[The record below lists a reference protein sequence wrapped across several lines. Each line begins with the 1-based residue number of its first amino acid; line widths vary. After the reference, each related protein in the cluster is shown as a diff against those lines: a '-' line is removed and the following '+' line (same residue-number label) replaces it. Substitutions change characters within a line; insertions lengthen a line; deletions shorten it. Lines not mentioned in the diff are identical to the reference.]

1 MKDIANVEPGASVA
15 ASRSSKLARTSRSN
29 QDSFASKATG
39 TRCVGG
45 AGRCRPASVSESWK
59 QRFHREAR
67 EMDTAIRSVLARRQS
82 DEALRSAL
90 EALARR
96 PYFRDFTWLWGP
108 ALHVRDRVRFRP
120 LLLSWFAPGTLTA
133 AGTWVDPWKGENAA
147 ALETWLADADRADDV
162 EVFRR
167 LYAWK
172 LAGPRGAK
180 LDTMWREDVVRRF
193 QAAPS
198 RSARHTV
205 LAKVD
210 LNEERLDEPTALA
223 LDTVDPEA
231 ARAFILAHLPWRWSL
246 WGQRDAALPLWNTL
260 SERAR
265 ARGDS
270 VMASALYRRMVDEP
284 TWRRDVLALASSVKE
299 PAALV
304 QALRDHHPEA
314 ATPGIA
320 RVFVELVETRGR
332 DVVPY
337 VLEHLTSVFPRWGA
351 WGRKNAKGFPELLTL
366 ARVRGWE
373 DVWATLLRTSAT
385 VETFDSEVRRLVED
399 TATDEAVTRR
409 RLLQVAGAGGEW
421 NLPGLGLAR
430 VQPLTDGTAVAL
442 YARFPDLLRGPFRMH
457 VSSGWHAA
465 YPKLVSRALAQN
477 DEDLLDFF
485 ASRAASWPVPS
496 GGKQKEWEKVL
507 GALAS
512 HYEALP
518 KEGGVFARR
527 AANALG
533 AIPAYSV
540 WNYDTLLEKNR
551 LARLFFQR
559 SDAFYLEAP
568 LAVRDLLEAPQIHV
582 QALAFRLLG
591 RDSPRAREL
600 AAANLDL
607 LQATLLRPLHR
618 RTRHAAFAAL
628 ANAAAHDVETARALV
643 PRLRDA
649 FALPDTRYP
658 KESLLGLL
666 GQVLARWPQLRGPAE
681 RPTVFGPAVKEARP

>member
-1 MKDIANVEPGASVA
+1 M
-15 ASRSSKLARTSRSN
+15 
-29 QDSFASKATG
+29 
-39 TRCVGG
+39 
-45 AGRCRPASVSESWK
+45 SESWQ

-67 EMDTAIRSVLARRQS
+67 EMDTALRSVLARRQS
-82 DEALRSAL
+82 DEELRAAL
-90 EALARR
+90 EELARR

-120 LLLSWFAPGTLTA
+120 LLLSWFTPSALTA
-133 AGTWVDPWKGENAA
+133 AGKWVDAWKGGNAA
-147 ALETWLADADRADDV
+147 ALKTWLDDADRADDV

-172 LAGPRGAK
+172 LAGLPRGT
-180 LDTMWREDVVRRF
+180 LDTEWREDVMRRF
-193 QAAPS
+193 KAATT
-198 RSARHTV
+198 RSARHTA

-210 LNEERLDEPTALA
+210 LSQCRLDEKTALA

-231 ARAFILAHLPWRWSL
+231 ARAFILDHLPWRWSI
-246 WGQRDAALPLWNTL
+246 WGQRDAFLPLWTTL
-260 SERAR
+260 MERAR
-265 ARGDS
+265 ARGDAA
-270 VMASALYRRMVDEP
+270 MASALYRRLVDEA
-284 TWRRDVLALASSVKE
+284 TWRRDVLALARDVREPEALLRELKE
-299 PAALV
+299 
-304 QALRDHHPEA
+304 HHPEA

-320 RVFVELVETRGR
+320 HVFVELAEVRGR

-337 VLEHLTSVFPRWGA
+337 LLEHLRSVFPRWGVF
-351 WGRKNAKGFPELLTL
+351 GRRKNAKGLPELLQL

-373 DVWATLLRTSAT
+373 DVWSVALRTSAT
-385 VETFDSEVRRLVED
+385 AETFDAEVRRLVED

-442 YARFPDLLRGPFRMH
+442 YTRFPELLRGPFRMH
-457 VSSGWHAA
+457 VASGWHAA
-465 YPKLVSRALAQN
+465 YPKLVSQALQQD
-477 DEDLLDFF
+477 DEDLLDFL
-485 ASRAASWPVPS
+485 ASRAAMHLVHDP
-496 GGKQKEWEKVL
+496 KTQKDWVKVL
-507 GALAS
+507 DALAS

-527 AANALG
+527 AASALG
-533 AIPAYSV
+533 AIPAFAV
-540 WNYDTLLEKNR
+540 WDYDALLEKNR

-559 SDAFYLEAP
+559 SDDFYLAEP
-568 LAVRDLLEAPQIHV
+568 RAVRDLLEAPQIHV

-600 AAANLDL
+600 AAENLDL

-618 RTRHAAFAAL
+618 RTRHAAFSAL
-628 ANAAAHDVETARALV
+628 ANAAAHGVEPARRLV
-643 PRLRDA
+643 PRLRDT

-658 KESLLGLL
+658 KESLVALL
-666 GQVLARWPQLRGPAE
+666 AQVLVRWPELRGPSE
-681 RPTVFGPAVKEARP
+681 TPRVFGPTGEAERA